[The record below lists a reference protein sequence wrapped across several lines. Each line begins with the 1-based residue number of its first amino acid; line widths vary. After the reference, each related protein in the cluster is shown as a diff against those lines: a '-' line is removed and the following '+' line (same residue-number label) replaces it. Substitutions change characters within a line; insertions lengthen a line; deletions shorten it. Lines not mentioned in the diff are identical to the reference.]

1 MSIFGSIAGGVLG
14 SIDPTGTLEGLVEG
28 TIDGKDEALKDERME
43 HRAEADTLKTIGDA
57 TGLTDM
63 YDGAKDLP
71 GIGTALKV
79 LSPDQNSKME
89 RGGIKAGGLLNS
101 LLNPFAD

>member
-1 MSIFGSIAGGVLG
+1 MSIFGSIAGGLLG
-14 SIDPTGTLEGLVEG
+14 SMDPTGTLEGMVEG
-28 TIDGKDEALKDERME
+28 AIDGKTDALEDEHEE
-43 HRAEADTLKTIGDA
+43 HRAESDTLKTIGDA

-63 YDGAKDLP
+63 YEGAKDIP

-89 RGGIKAGGLLNS
+89 RGGIKVGSFVSS
-101 LLNPFAD
+101 LLNPFGD